1 MTPEQARLQLF
12 EACDH
17 IRASG
22 SGIRN
27 ATFNK
32 RSEWIGRLIGSGL
45 IAEREAVSELKRA
58 GRDAG
63 LTPGECSSTLA
74 SALRSGKARPL
85 EPQKVEERA
94 PVTPQSRFMV
104 IAEWLLSR
112 CAVQLESDV
121 MNALR
126 ERSLDAYTTDLFA
139 LPRVDSKRQQRL
151 IGELVEEFGRP
162 DFQHSGL
169 AHLLPSGELDVT
181 RFAWPEH
188 RLGVV
193 WRDPDGDIQ
202 TVERRHV
209 GNGRCDTRWVF
220 PRDRRPIWPL
230 GWNLIHKPGV
240 NNTTFY
246 GGEDL
251 IERSVPVVIVE
262 GPTDCLALRAWLS
275 LKEGVVPVVV
285 ALPSAT
291 KLRPEWFRP
300 LYGRV
305 VYVALDNDKAGHEAS
320 EAIMRQLAGIASEVH
335 RKIAP
340 VPAKDWAEAWQKRVT
355 ARG

>member
-1 MTPEQARLQLF
+1 VTPEQARLQLF
-12 EACDH
+12 EACDN

-45 IAEREAVSELKRA
+45 LAEREAVAELKRA

-63 LTPGECSSTLA
+63 LTPGECASTLA
-74 SALRSGKARPL
+74 SALRSGKARPI
-85 EPQKVEERA
+85 EPQKPDVRPE
-94 PVTPQSRFMV
+94 VTPQSRFMV
-104 IAEWLLSR
+104 IAERLLSR
-112 CAVQLESDV
+112 HVYLEKDV
-121 MNALR
+121 TDALR
-126 ERSLDAYTTDLFA
+126 ARRLDAYTTDLFA
-139 LPRVDSKRQQRL
+139 LPPVPLQQRL

-202 TVERRHV
+202 TIERRHV

-230 GWNLIHKPGV
+230 GYDQL
-240 NNTTFY
+240 
-246 GGEDL
+246 
-251 IERSVPVVIVE
+251 ERAEKSRPVIIVE
-262 GPTDCLALRAWLS
+262 GPTDCIAVRLWVAK
-275 LKEGVVPVVV
+275 KEPMPVVV
-285 ALPSAT
+285 ALPSAL
-291 KLRPEWFRP
+291 KLRPEWLR
-300 LYGRV
+300 LLAGRDV
-305 VYVALDNDKAGHEAS
+305 TVALDDDKAGS
-320 EAIMRQLAGIASEVH
+320 EAAAGIMIQLAGIAAAVH
-335 RKIAP
+335 RKIA
-340 VPAKDWAEAWQKRVT
+340 PAKDWAEAWQKRG
-355 ARG
+355 AK

>member
-85 EPQKVEERA
+85 EPQKADVRPES
-94 PVTPQSRFMV
+94 TPQSRFMV

-121 MNALR
+121 TGMLL
-126 ERSLDAYTTDLFA
+126 ERRLNTYTTDLFA

-230 GWNLIHKPGV
+230 GYDQLEKAHPS
-240 NNTTFY
+240 
-246 GGEDL
+246 
-251 IERSVPVVIVE
+251 RPVIIVE
-262 GPTDCLALRAWLS
+262 GPTDCMAVRLWTAK
-275 LKEGVVPVVV
+275 KEPLPVVV
-285 ALPSAT
+285 ALPSAL
-291 KLRPEWFRP
+291 KLRPEWLRA
-300 LYGRV
+300 LCNREV
-305 VYVALDNDKAGHEAS
+305 IVALDDDKAGSEAS
-320 EAIMRQLAGIASEVH
+320 AGIMAQLVGIAHSAV
-335 RKIAP
+335 RKAAP
-340 VPAKDWAEAWQKRVT
+340 APAKDWSEAWQKRGVK
-355 ARG
+355 

>member
-12 EACDH
+12 EACDN

-45 IAEREAVSELKRA
+45 LAEREAVAELKRA

-63 LTPGECSSTLA
+63 LTPGECASTLA
-74 SALRSGKARPL
+74 SALRSGKARPI
-85 EPQKVEERA
+85 EPQKVETRA

-112 CAVQLESDV
+112 CAVQLENDV

-126 ERSLDAYTTDLFA
+126 ERRLDAYTTDLFA
-139 LPRVDSKRQQRL
+139 LPRVEAKMQQRL

-188 RLGVV
+188 RLGVA

-202 TVERRHV
+202 TIERRHV

-230 GWNLIHKPGV
+230 GYDQL
-240 NNTTFY
+240 
-246 GGEDL
+246 
-251 IERSVPVVIVE
+251 ERADKARPVIIVE
-262 GPTDCLALRAWLS
+262 GPTDCMAVRMWTAK
-275 LKEGVVPVVV
+275 KEPMPVVV
-285 ALPSAT
+285 ALPSAL
-291 KLRPEWFRP
+291 KLRPEWLR
-300 LYGRV
+300 LLAGRDV
-305 VYVALDNDKAGHEAS
+305 TVALDDDKAGS
-320 EAIMRQLAGIASEVH
+320 EAAAGIMAQLAGIAAAVH
-335 RKIAP
+335 RKVA
-340 VPAKDWAEAWQKRVT
+340 PAKDWAKAWQD
-355 ARG
+355 RGAK

>member
-1 MTPEQARLQLF
+1 VTPEQARLQLF
-12 EACDH
+12 EACDN

-45 IAEREAVSELKRA
+45 LAEREAVAELKRA

-74 SALRSGKARPL
+74 SALRSGKARPI
-85 EPQKVEERA
+85 EPQKPDVRPE
-94 PVTPQSRFMV
+94 VTPQSRFMV
-104 IAEWLLSR
+104 MAEWLLIR
-112 CAVQLESDV
+112 CAVQLEGDV
-121 MNALR
+121 MSALR
-126 ERSLDAYTTDLFA
+126 ERRIDTYTTDLFA
-139 LPRVDSKRQQRL
+139 LPPTALQQRL

-181 RFAWPEH
+181 RFVWPEH
-188 RLGVV
+188 RLGIV

-202 TVERRHV
+202 TIERRHV

-230 GWNLIHKPGV
+230 GYDQL
-240 NNTTFY
+240 
-246 GGEDL
+246 
-251 IERSVPVVIVE
+251 ERADKSRPVIIVE
-262 GPTDCLALRAWLS
+262 GPTDCIAVRLWVAK
-275 LKEGVVPVVV
+275 KEPMPVVV
-285 ALPSAT
+285 ALPSAL
-291 KLRPEWFRP
+291 KLRPEWLP
-300 LYGRV
+300 LLKDRHV
-305 VYVALDNDKAGHEAS
+305 TVALDADKAGEEA
-320 EAIMRQLAGIASEVH
+320 AAGIMAQLATMGVEAV
-335 RKIAP
+335 RKVA
-340 VPAKDWAEAWQKRVT
+340 PAKDWAEAWAKRGA

>member
-12 EACDH
+12 DACDQ

-45 IAEREAVSELKRA
+45 LAEREAVAELKRA

-63 LTPGECSSTLA
+63 LTPGECASTLA
-74 SALRSGKARPL
+74 SAFRSGKARPL
-85 EPQKVEERA
+85 EPQKPDARPES
-94 PVTPQSRFMV
+94 TPQFYFMAM
-104 IAEWLLSR
+104 AEWLLSR
-112 CAVQLESDV
+112 CAVQLEKDV
-121 MNALR
+121 MNLLR
-126 ERSLDAYTTDLFA
+126 ARRLDSYTTDLFA
-139 LPRVDSKRQQRL
+139 LPPVAMQQRL

-162 DFQHSGL
+162 CFQFSGL
-169 AHLLPSGELDVT
+169 AKLLPSGELDVT

-202 TVERRHV
+202 TIERRHV
-209 GNGRCDTRWVF
+209 GNGSCDTRWVF
-220 PRDRRPIWPL
+220 PRGRRPIWPL
-230 GWNLIHKPGV
+230 GYDQLEKAHPA
-240 NNTTFY
+240 
-246 GGEDL
+246 
-251 IERSVPVVIVE
+251 RPVIIVE
-262 GPTDCLALRAWLS
+262 GPTDCIAVRLWVA
-275 LKEGVVPVVV
+275 KKNPMPVVV
-285 ALPSAT
+285 ALPSAL
-291 KLRPEWFRP
+291 KLRLEWMR
-300 LYGRV
+300 LLSRREV
-305 VYVALDNDKAGHEAS
+305 TVALDDDKAGSEAS
-320 EAIMRQLAGIASEVH
+320 NAIMGQLSKIAYTVQ

-340 VPAKDWAEAWQKRVT
+340 APFKDWSEAWQKRGA

>member
-63 LTPGECSSTLA
+63 LTPGECASTIA

-85 EPQKVEERA
+85 EPQKPDVRPES
-94 PVTPQSRFMV
+94 TPQSQFMV
-104 IAEWLLSR
+104 MAERLMSR
-112 CAVQLESDV
+112 HPVQLEQDV

-126 ERSLDAYTTDLFA
+126 ERRLDAYTTDLFA
-139 LPRVDSKRQQRL
+139 LPPVAMQQRL
-151 IGELVEEFGRP
+151 IGELIEEFGRP
-162 DFQHSGL
+162 CFQHSGL

-188 RLGVV
+188 RLCIA

-220 PRDRRPIWPL
+220 PRGRRPIWPL
-230 GWNLIHKPGV
+230 GYDQLEKAHPS
-240 NNTTFY
+240 
-246 GGEDL
+246 
-251 IERSVPVVIVE
+251 RPVIIVE
-262 GPTDCLALRAWLS
+262 GPTDCIAVRLWVAK
-275 LKEGVVPVVV
+275 KEPMPVVV
-285 ALPSAT
+285 ALPSAL
-291 KLRPEWFRP
+291 KLRPEWLRLLFKRD
-300 LYGRV
+300 V
-305 VYVALDNDKAGHEAS
+305 TVALDDDKAGNEAS
-320 EAIMRQLAGIASEVH
+320 ALIIEQLTGIAAEVR

-340 VPAKDWAEAWQKRVT
+340 APAKDWAEAWQKRGVK
-355 ARG
+355 

>member
-45 IAEREAVSELKRA
+45 LAEREAVSELKRA

-63 LTPGECSSTLA
+63 LTPGECAATLQ

-85 EPQKVEERA
+85 EPQKVDVRPES
-94 PVTPQSRFMV
+94 TPQSQFMV
-104 IAEWLLSR
+104 MAEWLLSR
-112 CAVQLESDV
+112 CAVQLEQDV
-121 MNALR
+121 MTMLR
-126 ERSLDAYTTDLFA
+126 ARRLDSYTTDLFA
-139 LPRVDSKRQQRL
+139 LPPVAIQQRL

-162 DFQHSGL
+162 CFQFSGL
-169 AHLLPSGELDVT
+169 AKLLPSGELDT
-181 RFAWPEH
+181 SRFAWPEH
-188 RLGVV
+188 RLGIA

-202 TVERRHV
+202 TIERRHV
-209 GNGRCDTRWVF
+209 GSGHCDTRWVF

-230 GWNLIHKPGV
+230 GWDRLHIAGAKWSAFGK
-240 NNTTFY
+240 
-246 GGEDL
+246 DL
-251 IERSVPVVIVE
+251 IDPSVPVVIVE
-262 GPTDCLALRAWLS
+262 GPTDCLALRLWTAKREPS
-275 LKEGVVPVVV
+275 PVVV

-291 KLRPEWFRP
+291 KLRTEWFRP
-300 LYGRV
+300 LANRV
-305 VYVALDNDKAGHEAS
+305 VYIALDDDKAGNEAS
-320 EAIMRQLAGIASEVH
+320 AAIIDQLSSVAASVH
-335 RKIAP
+335 RKVAP
-340 VPAKDWAEAWQKRVT
+340 APFKDWSEAWQKRGA
-355 ARG
+355 ARV